1 LSAATDLVPRLS
13 VPTGVITSTARKPKR
28 AGVGLRAQHHLQ
40 LLEERPTVEWLEV
53 HSENYFGRHSAH
65 RRVLEKIRA
74 HYLLSLHGVG
84 LSLGSTDPLR
94 LEHLSELAELVR
106 DVEPVFVSEH
116 LSWSSIDGRFTNDLL
131 PLPYTEEALH
141 HMAARVC
148 QMQECLKRQ
157 ILIENVSSY
166 LRFTCSQ
173 VPEWEFLTALVHRS
187 GCGILLDVNNLYVSA
202 MNHGFDAC
210 AYLDGIPTRAVQEFH
225 LAGHVISSVGQHSI
239 RIDSHGTH
247 VSEPVWSLY
256 RNAVR
261 HFGSRPALIEWDT
274 DIPALEVLIAE
285 AEKADRVAE
294 ELHAVAA

>member
-1 LSAATDLVPRLS
+1 MPHHFVATGDRTSS
-13 VPTGVITSTARKPKR
+13 VRKPKR

-40 LLEERPTVEWLEV
+40 LLEERPAVEWLEV
-53 HSENYFGRHSAH
+53 HGENYFGRDSAH
-65 RRVLEKIRA
+65 RRVLDKIRV
-74 HYLLSLHGVG
+74 HYLLSVHGVG

-94 LEHLSELAELVR
+94 VDHLSELAELVR

-116 LSWSSIDGRFTNDLL
+116 LAWSSIDGRFTNDLL

-141 HMAARVC
+141 HVADRVC
-148 QMQECLKRQ
+148 QVQECLKRQ

-187 GCGILLDVNNLYVSA
+187 GCGILLDVNNLYLSA
-202 MNHGFDAC
+202 MNHGFDART
-210 AYLDGIPTRAVQEFH
+210 YLDGIPMRAVQELH
-225 LAGHVISSVGQHSI
+225 LAGHVINRIGQHSM

-247 VSEPVWSLY
+247 VSEAVWDLY
-256 RNAVR
+256 RSAVR
-261 HFGSRPALIEWDT
+261 RFGSRPALIEWDT

-285 AEKADRVAE
+285 ADKADRVAE